1 MSCALLHTAHM
12 DALLPPLP
20 RLAFIGAGRVAQVLA
35 PALQQAGW
43 PVVAVASRSA
53 DSAQRLAIT
62 LGNAARACALQD
74 AVDRAELVLL
84 TVPDDAIAT
93 TAAGLRWRAG
103 VAVVH
108 CSGATPISVLQ
119 PAADAGA
126 ATGGLHPLQ
135 IFSDPAGTVLAGC
148 SAAIEAEG
156 ALDVTLHHLASTLGL
171 HPLRLPPGARARYHA
186 SAAYA
191 ASYLLAL
198 LHEATQIWAGF
209 GVAEPDALRALL
221 PLARG
226 TLDAAAARG
235 LVGAQSGPISRGDA
249 GVVQRQ
255 LADLATLGP
264 DHAALFRAFGRRQL
278 ALVQAGDR
286 LTPAAL
292 QRLAQVL
299 GDPAAWPE
307 RA

>member
-1 MSCALLHTAHM
+1 M
-12 DALLPPLP
+12 DASCSPSPWP
-20 RLAFIGAGRVAQVLA
+20 RVAFIGAGRVAQVLA
-35 PALQQAGW
+35 PALQRAGW
-43 PVVAVASRSA
+43 PVVAVASRSV
-53 DSAQRLAIT
+53 DSAQRLAMA
-62 LGNAARACALQD
+62 LGDATRACTPQA
-74 AVDRAELVLL
+74 AVDQAELVLL
-84 TVPDDAIAT
+84 TVPDDAIAA
-93 TAAGLRWRAG
+93 TAASLRWRAG

-108 CSGATPISVLQ
+108 CSGATPVGALQ

-126 ATGGLHPLQ
+126 AIGGLHPLQ
-135 IFSDPAGTVLAGC
+135 IFSDPARTMLAGC

-156 ALDVTLHHLASTLGL
+156 ALDATLRHLASALGL

-255 LADLATLGP
+255 LAELATLGP
-264 DHAALFRAFGRRQL
+264 DHAALFREFGRRQL
-278 ALVQAGDR
+278 ALVQAGGR
-286 LTPAAL
+286 LQPEAL
-292 QRLAQVL
+292 QRLAQTL
-299 GDPAAWPE
+299 ADPAVISPP
-307 RA
+307 